1 MKLPSICQ
9 TSGGI
14 LAILLASTGIIT
26 ATITVDGIRDA
37 GTETEYAAGITVDQ
51 GTVSNWNEG
60 GHEAL
65 ANLHAV
71 QDGNT
76 LAVHLAARIG
86 RATPTVLGRSILLF
100 IDSKSGGRTFIP
112 NNLINY
118 GGEENYINNLGTS
131 SSVGMT
137 FETGFTPDYAV
148 RIYGDGA
155 TGAFVNLY
163 DLNAGTRTE
172 AGNAG
177 VDAGVINKGF
187 ITQMKANNL
196 GTGSIAANTTAYAAA
211 NTGVEMKL
219 SLSALGVPSG
229 AQPVRLMAL
238 LVDTDSM
245 YGSNQVLATRSS
257 NSDIAYGINSIN
269 FGSEANTQ
277 YIPISVTGPASRNV
291 VFSVN
296 MNDEITNG
304 NFTAGTDKVK
314 VIFFSGVA
322 SPTPGE
328 IFLTGPEPGN
338 IYTGTLV
345 TEGATAASF
354 GNYKF
359 FNTRFGAPNFGYE
372 YGDDRTFT
380 LDPPGSTQTLA
391 TVVFRPNSFAIWSN
405 TFAGNQSATQDS
417 DGDGVDNALEYFM
430 GSNNSQFTPTPQ
442 PVGNLVTWPRDP
454 QATGTTFKVRTSPDL
469 VNWNDASATVT
480 QTSVTYTRT
489 GSDPKLFVRLEV
501 TVP

>member
-1 MKLPSICQ
+1 M
-9 TSGGI
+9 
-14 LAILLASTGIIT
+14 
-26 ATITVDGIRDA
+26 
-37 GTETEYAAGITVDQ
+37 DQ

-187 ITQMKANNL
+187 ITPMKANNL

-359 FNTRFGAPNFGYE
+359 FNTRFGAPNAATNMEMTGPSRSIHPVQPRLSQPSSS
-372 YGDDRTFT
+372 GLTALQSGPT
-380 LDPPGSTQTLA
+380 PSPGTNPPP
-391 TVVFRPNSFAIWSN
+391 R
-405 TFAGNQSATQDS
+405 
-417 DGDGVDNALEYFM
+417 
-430 GSNNSQFTPTPQ
+430 TPTAMAWTTLWNTSWDPTT
-442 PVGNLVTWPRDP
+442 PSSPRLP
-454 QATGTTFKVRTSPDL
+454 SPSAILSPGHATRRPPARHSKSAPRRTS
-469 VNWNDASATVT
+469 
-480 QTSVTYTRT
+480 
-489 GSDPKLFVRLEV
+489 
-501 TVP
+501 